1 MSNESV
7 DEKMTKVMSLD
18 GFKTKTAQMFVPYID
33 NFKQFIDSINL
44 QSKLKVKKTKIV
56 KSNHPLFE
64 KKIVMTGFRDKE
76 LSSVLEEVG
85 AELSSSVSKRTY
97 MVVVKDI
104 DDDTGKAEK
113 ARKLNIPMIEVNDFK
128 KKFMLKS
135 NKNEILKN
143 APIRPN

>member
-1 MSNESV
+1 MS
-7 DEKMTKVMSLD
+7 KVMSLE

-33 NFKQFIDSINL
+33 NFKQFIISINL
-44 QSKLKVKKTKIV
+44 QDKLVVKKTSAK
-56 KSNHPLFE
+56 KTSHPLFE

-76 LSSVLEEVG
+76 LSGILEEVG
-85 AELSSSVSKRTY
+85 AELSSSVSKKTY

-113 ARKLNIPMIEVNDFK
+113 ARKLNIPMIEVDDFK

-135 NKNEILKN
+135 NSNEILKN

>member
-1 MSNESV
+1 MIS
-7 DEKMTKVMSLD
+7 K
-18 GFKTKTAQMFVPYID
+18 KTAQMFVPYID
-33 NFKQFIDSINL
+33 NFKQFIESINL
-44 QSKLKVKKTKIV
+44 QSKLKVKKTK
-56 KSNHPLFE
+56 KETSHPLFE

-76 LSSVLEEVG
+76 LSGILEEVG
-85 AELSSSVSKRTY
+85 AELSSSVSKKTY

-113 ARKLNIPMIEVNDFK
+113 ARKLNIPMIEVGDFK